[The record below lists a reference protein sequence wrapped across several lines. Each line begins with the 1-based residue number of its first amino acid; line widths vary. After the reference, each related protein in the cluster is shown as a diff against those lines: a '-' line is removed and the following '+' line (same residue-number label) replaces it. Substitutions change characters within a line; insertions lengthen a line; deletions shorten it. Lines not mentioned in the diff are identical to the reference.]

1 MRSVGGTCQGDGVG
15 ALGVFFFFLLSRFQV
30 FTVDDVLS
38 AGFGILTVSVRVSYG
53 LYDEKKEDAIYF
65 A

>member
-1 MRSVGGTCQGDGVG
+1 MWEGRARATASGVG
-15 ALGVFFFFLLSRFQV
+15 EGVFFFLLSRFQV